1 MIKKIDSRGFTLM
14 EMVVV
19 IIIMGIVATV
29 ALRSLT
35 STLETTKVEVT
46 KQEMDQLVYACVGN
60 PGLVASGMRSDFG
73 YVGDIGALP
82 ASFDDLVTNPGYG
95 TWNGPYIGNN
105 FTESSTDFKT
115 DAWGQAYTLNGVT
128 IQSNGG
134 GGGTLTK
141 SLASSSS
148 DLTSNSVSG
157 YVTDAAGNPPG
168 DSASLLSVTLDYPD
182 GAGGVTSASATVA
195 ASGAFDFSGSVPI
208 GNHKVEAVYTS
219 TNDTVMAY
227 VSVLPG
233 ATAYVTLRI
242 PKAPW
247 SVAPGGGGGGGET
260 SGSGDLIL
268 VAGSA
273 QCDGGSNQSPRF
285 NIYNDG
291 STNIAVEWLIATYSQ
306 TPTAY
311 FQRVRFGSPTV
322 FNSNNPRAASGDTV
336 FFSSPQNVQDGTT
349 VTIRIQNFRDAQSGS
364 ANYVDMS
371 NVDFTIE
378 FSDGSIVVFNSGS

>member
-1 MIKKIDSRGFTLM
+1 M

-29 ALRSLT
+29 AMRSLT
-35 STLETTKVEVT
+35 STLETTKVEST
-46 KQEMDQLVYACVGN
+46 KQEMDQLVYAIVGN
-60 PGLVASGMRSDFG
+60 PHLVASGMRSDFG

-82 ASFDDLVTNPGYG
+82 ASFDALVTNPGLG

-115 DAWGQAYTLNGVT
+115 DAWGQAYTLNGTT

-141 SLASSSS
+141 SLASSTS
-148 DLTSNSVSG
+148 DLISNTVSG
-157 YVTDAAGNPPG
+157 YITDASGNAPG
-168 DSASLLSVTLDYPD
+168 DSANLLSVTLQYPD
-182 GAGGVTSASATVA
+182 GSGGTTNASATVA
-195 ASGAFDFSGSVPI
+195 ASGAFDFTGTVPI
-208 GNHKVEAVYTS
+208 GNHKVQAVYTS
-219 TNDTVMAY
+219 TNDTVIAY

-247 SVAPGGGGGGGET
+247 SVAAGGGGGGGGGGTPT
-260 SGSGDLIL
+260 SGEIIF
-268 VAGSA
+268 VPGSA

-285 NIYNDG
+285 SVYNDG
-291 STNIAVEWLIATYSQ
+291 QSDVQVDWLVATYSQ

-311 FQRVRFGSPTV
+311 FQKVRFGSPTV
-322 FNSNNPRAASGDTV
+322 FNSNNPRAASGDTIY
-336 FFSSPQNVQDGTT
+336 FSPSQTLPSGNTAVVRLQT
-349 VTIRIQNFRDAQSGS
+349 FRDTPNGS
-364 ANYVDMS
+364 SNNVDMS

-378 FSDGSIVVFNSGS
+378 FSDGSAINFNSGS